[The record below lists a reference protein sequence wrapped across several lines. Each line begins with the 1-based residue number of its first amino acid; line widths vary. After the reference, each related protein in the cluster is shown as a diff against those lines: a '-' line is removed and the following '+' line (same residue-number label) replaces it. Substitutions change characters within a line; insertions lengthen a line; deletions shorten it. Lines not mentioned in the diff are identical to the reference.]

1 MAAAYSQAAVDVFE
15 EWKATDHLC
24 HMGAKMYLA
33 SIGRKDNVDRA
44 EIAENHLLLA
54 PVLAHM
60 GFLICEVKGLCTFLF
75 WGCNKFTGKACPVPV
90 VESYS
95 HCLGLRPSLA
105 SLMEATEMF
114 LNYCRPRGKALPTSQ
129 GPTHPSFQKTIVS
142 QQINAKNLTATMQQL
157 FSVHENVAAPTPSK
171 EK

>member
-44 EIAENHLLLA
+44 EIVENHLLLA

-142 QQINAKNLTATMQQL
+142 KQINAKNLTATMQQL
-157 FSVHENVAAPTPSK
+157 FYK
-171 EK
+171 FMRMWQ